1 MSNPRCVIGIDLGG
15 TNIKA
20 LCLST
25 SGEVLA
31 QKTAPT
37 GDDKCGAF
45 VENVRALVS
54 ALIREHGEPSAI
66 GLAAPGLAARD
77 ARSIAFM
84 PARMNGLENLNWS
97 TTLKTAHP
105 VAVLNDA
112 HAALLGE
119 VWLGAA
125 LGARNA
131 AMLTLGTGVGG
142 AILCDGKLMTGH
154 IGRAGHL
161 GHLSLDPSGAPDITG
176 TPGSLEDA
184 IGECTLA
191 ARTNG
196 AFKSTRDLVAAHLG
210 GNAHAS
216 EIWLRS
222 VRALAAGIASLINIL
237 DPQIFVIGGGI
248 AQAGSALFNPLAEH
262 LDKMEW
268 RPAGH
273 RVAIVP
279 AKLGDNA
286 GAIGAAFH
294 ALQNIR
300 PENEGAAR

>member
-1 MSNPRCVIGIDLGG
+1 MSNPRSVIGIDLGG
-15 TNIKA
+15 TRIKA
-20 LCLST
+20 LCLSAT
-25 SGEVLA
+25 GEILA
-31 QKTAPT
+31 QNSAST
-37 GDDKCGAF
+37 GDDANGAF
-45 VENVRALVS
+45 VENVRGVVG
-54 ALIREHGEPSAI
+54 ALIRERGEPAAI

-84 PARMNGLENLNWS
+84 PGRMNGLENLNWS
-97 TTLKTAHP
+97 NTLKTAQP
-105 VAVLNDA
+105 IAVLNDA

-131 AMLTLGTGVGG
+131 VMLTLGTGVGG

-161 GHLSLDPSGAPDITG
+161 GHLSLNPNGAPDITG

-184 IGECTLA
+184 IGECTLV

-196 AFKSTRDLVAAHLG
+196 AFKSTRELVGAHLE
-210 GNAHAS
+210 GNSHATDF
-216 EIWLRS
+216 WLRS
-222 VRALAAGIASLINIL
+222 VRALAASVASLVNIL

-248 AQAGSALFNPLAEH
+248 AQAGSALFDPLAKH
-262 LDKMEW
+262 LDNMEW

-279 AKLGDNA
+279 AKLGDTA
-286 GAIGAAFH
+286 GAIGAAYY
-294 ALQNIR
+294 AMQNTR
-300 PENEGAAR
+300 PE